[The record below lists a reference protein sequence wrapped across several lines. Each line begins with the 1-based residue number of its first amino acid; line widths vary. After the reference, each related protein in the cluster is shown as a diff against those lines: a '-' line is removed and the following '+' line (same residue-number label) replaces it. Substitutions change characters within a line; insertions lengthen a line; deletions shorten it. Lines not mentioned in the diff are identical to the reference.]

1 MLKLYNTETK
11 QKEIF
16 KPIHPNEVTM
26 YSCGMTVY
34 SNPHI
39 GHLKAYLM
47 SDTLVRY
54 LRDLGYRVKHTMNVT
69 DVGHNLDDADD
80 ADDKMEVRAKQEGK
94 TPWDI
99 ARTYEK
105 LFFANLAEMNVS
117 RPSIIARATENVNH
131 MIDLIKRLEENGYV
145 YRTKVGLQFDTSKF
159 AKYADFA
166 KLDLENQKAGAR
178 VEVDD
183 ERKNPWDFALW
194 ILNKP
199 DHIMKWDSPWGVG
212 YPGWHIECS
221 AMCLHYLG
229 EQVDIHTGGVEHIK
243 IHHTNEIAQSEGA
256 TGKKFVNYWLHSGH
270 LMVDNTKMSKSLGNG
285 YTLEDLKK
293 MGYHPLALRYM
304 LLKGDY
310 KKSFNFTWENI
321 HNAQIEL
328 VKIWHTM
335 SNLVGNVGGQIID
348 KYLTKFRDALDDD
361 LNTSLAIT
369 TLWDLLNSKE
379 APEDKLATLIKFD
392 KVLGLDLENADYRLN
407 ELEDYQGIGQL
418 KKQQA
423 RLLLKD
429 REEARKNKDYSKA
442 DEIRSQIESLG
453 FEVEDSKGGSFV
465 KLKEYGKAEKLKGL
479 DFQAVRLFIDLN

>member
-80 ADDKMEVRAKQEGK
+80 ADDKMEVRAKQENM
-94 TPWDI
+94 TPWDV
-99 ARTYEK
+99 ARKYEK
-105 LFFANLAEMNVS
+105 LFFENLAEMNVS
-117 RPSIIARATENVNH
+117 RPSIIARATENVNQ
-131 MIDLIKRLEENGYV
+131 MIGLIKRLEENGYV

-270 LMVDNTKMSKSLGNG
+270 LMVENTKMSKSLGNG

-328 VKIWHTM
+328 VKIWHSM
-335 SNLVGNVGGQIID
+335 SSLAGNVGGQIID

-369 TLWDLLNSKE
+369 TLWDLINSKE
-379 APEDKLATLIKFD
+379 ASEDKLATLIKFD

-407 ELEDYQGIGQL
+407 ELEDYQGVGQL

-429 REEARKNKDYSKA
+429 REEARKAKDYAKA
-442 DEIRSQIESLG
+442 DEIRNRIEELG
-453 FEVEDSKGGSFV
+453 FEVEDSKNGSIV
-465 KLKEYGKAEKLKGL
+465 KLKEYGKAEMLKGL
-479 DFQAVRLFIDLN
+479 DFEAVRLFIELN

>member
-1 MLKLYNTETK
+1 MLKLYNTATK
-11 QKEIF
+11 QNEVF
-16 KPIHPNEVTM
+16 KPIHPNEVTV

-34 SNPHI
+34 SHPHI

-54 LRDLGYRVKHTMNVT
+54 LRDLGYRVKQVMNVT
-69 DVGHNLDDADD
+69 DVGHNLNDADD
-80 ADDKMEVRAKQEGK
+80 ADDKMEVRAKQENL

-99 ARTYEK
+99 ARKYEK
-105 LFFANLAEMNVS
+105 MFFENLSEMNIS
-117 RPSIIARATENVNH
+117 MPSIIARATENVDH
-131 MIDLIKRLEENGYV
+131 MIELIKRLEANGYV
-145 YRTKVGLQFDTSKF
+145 YKTKVGLQFDTSKF
-159 AKYADFA
+159 AKYAEFA
-166 KLDLENQKAGAR
+166 NLDLENQKAGAR

-183 ERKNPWDFALW
+183 ERRNPWDFALW

-270 LMVDNTKMSKSLGNG
+270 LMVDGTKMSKSLGNG
-285 YTLEDLKK
+285 YTLDDLKNK
-293 MGYHPLALRYM
+293 GYHPLALRYM

-321 HNAQIEL
+321 HNAQNEL
-328 VKIWHTM
+328 VKIWKAV
-335 SNLVGNVGGQIID
+335 SAIVNNVGGQIIE
-348 KYLTKFRDALDDD
+348 KYLNTFRDALDDD

-369 TLWDLLNSKE
+369 SLWDLLNSNEKR
-379 APEDKLATLIKFD
+379 EDKLATLIKFD

-407 ELEDYQGIGQL
+407 ELEDYQGISQL
-418 KKQQA
+418 EKQNA
-423 RLLLKD
+423 RLLLRD
-429 REEARKNKDYSKA
+429 REQARKEKNYQLA
-442 DEIRSQIESLG
+442 DEIRDKIESMG
-453 FEVEDSKGGSFV
+453 FVIEDNKNGSCIR
-465 KLKEYGKAEKLKGL
+465 LKEYGK
-479 DFQAVRLFIDLN
+479 I

>member
-1 MLKLYNTETK
+1 MLKLYNTATK
-11 QKEIF
+11 QNEVF
-16 KPIHPNEVTM
+16 KPIHPNEVTV

-34 SNPHI
+34 SHPHI

-54 LRDLGYRVKHTMNVT
+54 LRDLGYRVKQVMNVT
-69 DVGHNLDDADD
+69 DVGHNLNDADD
-80 ADDKMEVRAKQEGK
+80 ADDKMEVRAKQENL

-99 ARTYEK
+99 ARKYEK
-105 LFFANLAEMNVS
+105 MFFENLSEMNIS
-117 RPSIIARATENVNH
+117 MPSIIARATENVDH
-131 MIDLIKRLEENGYV
+131 MIELIKRLEANGYV
-145 YRTKVGLQFDTSKF
+145 YKTKVGLQFDTSKF
-159 AKYADFA
+159 AKYAEFA
-166 KLDLENQKAGAR
+166 NLDLENQKAGAR

-183 ERKNPWDFALW
+183 ERRNPWDFALW

-270 LMVDNTKMSKSLGNG
+270 LMVDGTKMSKSLGNG
-285 YTLEDLKK
+285 YTLDDLKNK
-293 MGYHPLALRYM
+293 GYHPLALRYM

-321 HNAQIEL
+321 HNAQNEL
-328 VKIWHTM
+328 VKIWKAV
-335 SNLVGNVGGQIID
+335 SAIVNNVGGQIIE
-348 KYLTKFRDALDDD
+348 KYLNTFRDALDDD

-369 TLWDLLNSKE
+369 SLWDLLNSNEKR
-379 APEDKLATLIKFD
+379 EDKLATIIKFD

-407 ELEDYQGIGQL
+407 ELEDYQGISQL
-418 KKQQA
+418 EKQNA
-423 RLLLKD
+423 RLLLRD
-429 REEARKNKDYSKA
+429 REQARKEKNYQLA
-442 DEIRSQIESLG
+442 DEIRDKIESMG
-453 FEVEDSKGGSFV
+453 FVIEDNKNGSCIR
-465 KLKEYGKAEKLKGL
+465 LKDYGK
-479 DFQAVRLFIDLN
+479 I